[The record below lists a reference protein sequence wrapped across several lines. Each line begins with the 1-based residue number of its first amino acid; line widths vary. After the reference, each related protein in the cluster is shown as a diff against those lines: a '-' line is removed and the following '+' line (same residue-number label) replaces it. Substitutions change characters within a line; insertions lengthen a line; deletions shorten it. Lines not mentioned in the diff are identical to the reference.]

1 MTISA
6 KTKTMILWLFF
17 TLTSITLS
25 ASTFDN
31 TFIKLNPD
39 FKLKRLSNGRV
50 EMTAVQNGETVKHQ
64 FEDLYA
70 DLLIAAYRKQR
81 MGLIVNTISRKY
93 YYSYE
98 ECRREIKHA
107 LNVLSDWNIVLREDK
122 LASIK

>member
-6 KTKTMILWLFF
+6 KTKTMILWLIF
-17 TLTSITLS
+17 TLTSVTLS

-50 EMTAVQNGETVKHQ
+50 EMTAVQNGKTVKHQ

-70 DLLIAAYRKQR
+70 DLLMAAYRKQR

-107 LNVLSDWNIVLREDK
+107 LNVLADWNIVLREDK